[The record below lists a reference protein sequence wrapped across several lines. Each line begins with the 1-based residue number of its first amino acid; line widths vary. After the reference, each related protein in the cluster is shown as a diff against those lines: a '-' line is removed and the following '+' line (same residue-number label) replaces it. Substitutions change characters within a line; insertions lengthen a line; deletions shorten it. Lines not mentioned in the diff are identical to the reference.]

1 MAPAKTSKWEKRA
14 SMAIATG
21 VFAGYWP
28 LGPGTLGTAV
38 ALPFIWLAAS
48 WPILAQI
55 VFAGALLGMGVWA
68 SDRAIHILKRDDA
81 PQIVVD
87 EVVGYFVTMV
97 SIPFTFYWAVCGFC
111 LFRLFDIFKPF
122 PISFLD
128 RKIKGGWGVMLDDL
142 AAGLFAN
149 VVMHLMMRASL

>member
-1 MAPAKTSKWEKRA
+1 M
-14 SMAIATG
+14 
-21 VFAGYWP
+21 
-28 LGPGTLGTAV
+28 
-38 ALPFIWLAAS
+38 
-48 WPILAQI
+48 AQI
-55 VFAGALLGMGVWA
+55 VFAGALFGMGVWA
-68 SDRAIHILKRDDA
+68 SDRAIHILKREDA

-97 SIPFTFYWAVCGFC
+97 SIPFNFYWAVCGFC